1 MPKLTKLTIAA
12 TAIMLAIPPAV
23 IAQDNAPELKPDPEI
38 VDIFASADI
47 DASGA
52 LNRDEFISFVVMKSD
67 TGDTE
72 YKAIKISGEYDNH
85 FNTKDYNADGLLTS
99 EELTPPVKEPTKHI
113 VKPELEAPVDK
124 PG

>member
-12 TAIMLAIPPAV
+12 TAIMLAISPAAF
-23 IAQDNAPELKPDPEI
+23 AQDNSPDLTPETQI

-52 LNRDEFISFVVMKSD
+52 LDRDEFISFVVMKSD

-85 FNTKDYNADGLLTS
+85 FNTKDYNADGLLTT
-99 EELTPPVKEPTKHI
+99 EELTPPVKAPSKHME
-113 VKPELEAPVDK
+113 KPEGEARTDK